1 MASDMTI
8 NRPQRWDNPFD
19 PDMSEAE
26 VDRIMDLD
34 LFRDMDTSKFSATV
48 GLRDI
53 VRNDTR
59 IQRYSPGDIIVRNGD
74 YGTTAFLVIS
84 GNIRVVLPPDL
95 PEAFLGR
102 ATMPKKGF
110 VEALSQLWRNPGGP
124 EVRDPTR
131 LAGGVEASVRTV
143 GTDKTHVFIRD
154 VQAVL
159 AEYRTVQ
166 NGPGSLFGEIAALT
180 RAARTTSVFAEDDVE
195 LVEIRRQ
202 GIRDIRQRV
211 DSFRKEVDG
220 MYRRRSLKNQL
231 RESPIFQHLSDDVLD
246 TIADEILF
254 ETYGDFEWHISY
266 NRYLESS
273 AKERLAMEPII
284 AHEGDHPDGL
294 LIIASGSARVTH
306 RINHGQKT
314 LLYIGVGA
322 YFGFEEIAQNWREG
336 AEHTV
341 PLQHTLRAVGYTDVL
356 RVPTSIV
363 EEYVLPGL
371 PPHLSPNRVER
382 RHHAIPVAVERRRA
396 APAAAKRR
404 SSTWTTIASTSSEI
418 DTDTLEILV
427 EHRFIKGTATMLI
440 DLDRCVRCDACVDAC
455 AKGHNNNPRFIRHGY
470 TFDHFMV
477 ANACMHCTDPVCMI
491 GCPTGAIHR
500 NALGGQVVIN
510 DDTCIGCATCATNC
524 PYNNIRMVE
533 IRDGGGNFILDDDTS
548 KPIVKAT
555 KCDLCLDQPGGPACQ
570 RACPHDALRR
580 FDMKDRRHLAE
591 WLNR

>member
-19 PDMSEAE
+19 PDMSETD

-34 LFRDMDTSKFSATV
+34 LFRDMDTSKFSETV

-59 IQRYSPGDIIVRNGD
+59 IQRYGPGDIIVRTGD
-74 YGTTAFLVIS
+74 YGTTAFLVVS
-84 GNIRVVLPPDL
+84 GNIRVVLPPPDL
-95 PEAFLGR
+95 PETLLGR
-102 ATMPKKGF
+102 GSMLKKGF
-110 VEALSQLWRNPGGP
+110 FQALSQLWRNPGVP

-131 LAGGVEASVRTV
+131 LAAGREAGLRTV
-143 GTDKTHVFIRD
+143 GADKTHVFIRD
-154 VQAVL
+154 VPAVQ

-166 NGPGSLFGEIAALT
+166 HGPGSLFGEIAALT

-220 MYRRRSLKNQL
+220 MYRKRSLKNQL
-231 RESPIFQHLSDDVLD
+231 RDAPIFQHLSDDMID
-246 TIADEILF
+246 TITDDILF
-254 ETYGDFEWHISY
+254 ETYGDFDWHISY

-284 AHEGDHPDGL
+284 AHEGDYPDGL
-294 LIIASGSARVTH
+294 LIIASGSARVTC

-314 LLYIGVGA
+314 LRYIGPGA
-322 YFGFEEIAQNWREG
+322 YFGFEEIAQSWRDG

-363 EEYVLPGL
+363 EECILPGL
-371 PPHLSPNRVER
+371 PRRLAPDRVER
-382 RHHAIPVAVERRRA
+382 RRHAPAVAVERRRV
-396 APAAAKRR
+396 APTEHR
-404 SSTWTTIASTSSEI
+404 SSKWTTRTRTSSEI
-418 DTDTLEILV
+418 DTDTLEVLV

-455 AKGHNNNPRFIRHGY
+455 AKGHNNNPRFIRHGH

-533 IRDGGGNFILDDDTS
+533 IRDEGGAFILDDDTNT
-548 KPIVKAT
+548 PIVK
-555 KCDLCLDQPGGPACQ
+555 GS
-570 RACPHDALRR
+570 
-580 FDMKDRRHLAE
+580 
-591 WLNR
+591 